1 MTGGIVVLY
10 MYEYL
15 YDLCGGNRNDC
26 RNSGDCRACSYCCNG
41 RNCVN
46 CSICSCR
53 ICSNVGTVAIAGTAR
68 DAVSI
73 RVYRN

>member
-1 MTGGIVVLY
+1 
-10 MYEYL
+10 
-15 YDLCGGNRNDC
+15 
-26 RNSGDCRACSYCCNG
+26 
-41 RNCVN
+41 VN

-68 DAVSI
+68 DAVSV